1 MPLGYLR
8 MSGLPSGADVVEIRG
23 LRLSGICG
31 VLEHEQAQAQPL
43 EVDLDLAIDLTAAG
57 SSDDLDDTINYAS
70 VIDAVTDI
78 VSSGSPALLEHLA
91 ATIAGACLTDPRVE
105 SVTVA
110 VRKLRPPVP
119 QLVDTTGVRIT
130 RRR

>member
-1 MPLGYLR
+1 M
-8 MSGLPSGADVVEIRG
+8 GAVTGPGGDGPVGDVVEIRG

-31 VLEHEQAQAQPL
+31 VLDHEQAQPQPL
-43 EVDLDLAIDLTAAG
+43 EIDLDLGTDLTAAG
-57 SSDDLDDTINYAS
+57 ASDDLTDTIDYAG
-70 VIDAVTDI
+70 VIDAVTGI
-78 VSSGSPALLEHLA
+78 VASGRPALLEHLA
-91 ATIAGACLTDPRVE
+91 ATIADACLADARVV

-119 QLVDTTGVRIT
+119 QLVDTTGVRIA

>member
-1 MPLGYLR
+1 

-31 VLEHEQAQAQPL
+31 VHEHEQAQAQPL

-78 VSSGSPALLEHLA
+78 VSTGSPALLEHLA
-91 ATIAGACLTDPRVE
+91 ATIAGACLADPRVE

>member
-1 MPLGYLR
+1 MPVTG
-8 MSGLPSGADVVEIRG
+8 SPVGDDVVEIRG

-43 EVDLDLAIDLTAAG
+43 EVDLDLAVDLTAAG
-57 SSDDLDDTINYAS
+57 RSDDLGDTINYAS
-70 VIDAVTDI
+70 VIDRVTDI
-78 VSSGSPALLEHLA
+78 VAAGRPALLEHLA
-91 ATIAGACLTDPRVE
+91 ATIAAACLEDTRVE

-119 QLVDTTGVRIT
+119 QLVATTGVRIT

>member
-1 MPLGYLR
+1 MSRAAGAAGEPLG
-8 MSGLPSGADVVEIRG
+8 DVVEIRG

-43 EVDLDLAIDLTAAG
+43 EIDLDLAADLVAAG
-57 SSDDLDDTINYAS
+57 ASDDLADTIDYAS
-70 VIDAVTDI
+70 VIDRVTAI
-78 VSSGSPALLEHLA
+78 VTTGRPALLEHLA
-91 ATIAGACLTDPRVE
+91 ATLADACLADVRVV

>member
-1 MPLGYLR
+1 MTTPVTG
-8 MSGLPSGADVVEIRG
+8 GADGDVVEIRG

-31 VLEHEQAQAQPL
+31 VLEHEQAQPQPL
-43 EVDLDLAIDLTAAG
+43 EIDLDLRADLTAAG
-57 SSDDLDDTINYAS
+57 SSDDLADTVDYAG
-70 VIDAVTDI
+70 VIDRVTSVVGD
-78 VSSGSPALLEHLA
+78 GRPALLEHLA
-91 ATIAGACLTDPRVE
+91 AVIADTCLADPRIE

>member
-1 MPLGYLR
+1 MG
-8 MSGLPSGADVVEIRG
+8 GGADGGGVGDVVEIRG
-23 LRLSGICG
+23 LRLAGICG
-31 VLEHEQAQAQPL
+31 VLEHEQAQPQPL
-43 EVDLDLAIDLTAAG
+43 EIDLDLRADLTAAG
-57 SSDDLDDTINYAS
+57 SSDDLTDTVDYAA
-70 VIDAVTDI
+70 VIDRVTS
-78 VSSGSPALLEHLA
+78 VVGAGRPALLEHLA
-91 ATIAGACLTDPRVE
+91 AGIADTCLADPRIQ

>member
-1 MPLGYLR
+1 MR
-8 MSGLPSGADVVEIRG
+8 SGADGGGVDGDVVEIRG

-31 VLEHEQAQAQPL
+31 VLEQAQPQPL
-43 EVDLDLAIDLTAAG
+43 EVDLDLHADLTAAG
-57 SSDDLDDTINYAS
+57 STDDLTDTVDYAG
-70 VIDAVTDI
+70 VIDRVTS
-78 VSSGSPALLEHLA
+78 VVGAGRPALLEHLA
-91 ATIAGACLTDPRVE
+91 AVIADACLTDARVE